1 MEQLNRVELRGV
13 LGVIRLQAVGESRY
27 AMMTVATDYA
37 YKDTEGCAVI
47 ETTWHLVTAWEGKAC
62 ADLSS
67 LRKGDRIYVTG
78 RLRNRRYVDAAGM
91 ERQQVDIVAQ
101 HVEKIEG

>member
-1 MEQLNRVELRGV
+1 MEQINRVELRGV

-47 ETTWHLVTAWEGKAC
+47 ETTC
-62 ADLSS
+62 YS
-67 LRKGDRIYVTG
+67 
-78 RLRNRRYVDAAGM
+78 NR
-91 ERQQVDIVAQ
+91 
-101 HVEKIEG
+101 